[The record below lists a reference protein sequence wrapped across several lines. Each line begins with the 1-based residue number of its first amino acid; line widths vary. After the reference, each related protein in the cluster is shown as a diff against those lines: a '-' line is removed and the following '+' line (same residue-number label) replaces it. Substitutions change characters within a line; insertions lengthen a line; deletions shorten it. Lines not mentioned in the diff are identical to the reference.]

1 MDMQNREKFGSRL
14 GFILISAGC
23 AIGLGNVW
31 RFPYIVA
38 ENGGAAFLLI
48 YLLFLV
54 LLGIPAMSM
63 EFAVGRASRVSIV
76 RSFGALEPKGTKWH
90 IFSIF
95 GVIGNYMLMMFYTVV
110 SGWMLIYIFKM
121 IRGDF
126 IGLTSEGVNAA
137 FGAVLAAP
145 GPQLFAMLAMIALG
159 FGICSIGLQKGVER
173 ITKCMMLLLIAI
185 MVVLAVRSVTLPGAD
200 AGLRYYL
207 VPDFTKIFGHGF
219 RHMNDVL
226 FAAMGQAFFTLSVGM
241 GSMAIFGS
249 YIGRDR
255 RLASESINITLLD
268 TSVAFCAGLIIIP
281 ACFAYNVDLTS
292 GPSLIFVT
300 LPNIFN
306 AMPMGRLWG
315 SLFFAFMLFAA
326 LSTLIG
332 VFENI
337 ISISMDGLGWSR
349 KKASLI
355 NALMIAVLS
364 LPALLGYNLWRGFQP
379 LGSGS
384 TILDLEDFIVSQNV
398 LPIGA
403 LIYVLFC
410 TRKYGWGWKNFLT
423 EVNAGSGVPFS
434 ARLRGYLTWVLP
446 VIIIYVFIMG
456 YVGIFG

>member
-1 MDMQNREKFGSRL
+1 MQRRENFGSRL

-48 YLLFLV
+48 YFVFLLI
-54 LLGIPAMSM
+54 LGIPAMSM

-76 RSFGALEPKGTKWH
+76 KSFGALEPKGSKWH

-110 SGWMLIYIFKM
+110 SGWMLIYIVKM
-121 IRGDF
+121 VRGDF
-126 IGLTSEGVNAA
+126 SGLDAAGVGAA
-137 FGAVLAAP
+137 FGAVQANPA
-145 GPQLFAMLAMIALG
+145 PQLLAMVIMICLG

-185 MVVLAVRSVTLPGAD
+185 MAVLAIRSVTLPGAG

-207 VPDFTKIFGHGF
+207 VPDFSKIFGHGF
-219 RHMNDVL
+219 NHFNDVL

-255 RLASESINITLLD
+255 RLASESISITLLD

-281 ACFAYNVDLTS
+281 SCFAYNVDLAA

-306 AMPMGRLWG
+306 SMPMGRLWG
-315 SLFFAFMLFAA
+315 SLFFLFMLFAA

-349 KKASLI
+349 KRASLT
-355 NALMIAVLS
+355 NAALIAVLS
-364 LPALLGYNLWRGFQP
+364 LPALLGYNLWSGFEP
-379 LGSGS
+379 LGSGT

-403 LIYVLFC
+403 LVYVLFC
-410 TRKYGWGWKNFLT
+410 TRSSGWGWKNFHA
-423 EVNAGSGVPFS
+423 EVNAGSGVAIS
-434 ARLRGYLTWVLP
+434 SRLRGYLTWVLP
-446 VIIIYVFIMG
+446 IIIVYVFIMG
-456 YVGIFG
+456 YIGIFG